1 MQSYCH
7 KHSLNSKKKALEDSD
22 SEKNMTPEEKS
33 QARRQKMAKVEREFF
48 KVVDLTLTAKKVD
61 IGEDV
66 VDLISRYWMLK
77 RKAGGNKPLLPARGD
92 DEASSLRG
100 EDTEHDRMKMLVNIR
115 QDLERVRN
123 LAYMVSRREKLSRS
137 YVKLREQ
144 TLEKQ
149 LALLADEDPQN
160 QMSLMDMSAILEAN
174 HGPTVYDKTFSNPE
188 SEQHSQE
195 DFEMLICRIAG
206 EISEGSSQIRKDNPF
221 RKKSSDFPTNTR
233 TVPYERIFSDT
244 SQSESDD
251 SLIKLSSTQPR
262 FNKKNIKESLKPS
275 SSKNKLFSNKVA
287 RSDSSMSSSE
297 EELALKNLSP
307 NKNFGSSTK
316 KKIYS
321 DSESEAE
328 KTPRGRGRGRPPKK
342 QKMKEAKAKKIET
355 ESRFDSEDTQNSFDQ
370 KPKEFRTKAA
380 MKAFSYDELA
390 ISKKVEKK
398 ERLKD
403 DSDDSMMDLDEN
415 QFQLVSQRAAARKA
429 EQRFSKTGKVPDLDP
444 KKESKSS
451 ELFGTSDEDSS
462 ISRIANSVTQKWDD
476 DNLLRKSPRRK
487 KKHTSTDSE
496 SSDDDQKPSYINN
509 KLLSPAKRD
518 KKLSEKH
525 LSKSSKYASSKMF
538 SGSSDEEKSPKK
550 NESHKPLNFDDLFDR
565 DSDSESDSGKKKLFD
580 DFEHPEVYSDFVPQR
595 RAAKKATAQLSEQNV
610 WKKTQQEKYLAELA
624 KQSKEVSKKK
634 SSKVKEETSA
644 GSSES
649 ELVKRRTRFS
659 SASGSASES
668 EIDKRKSPR
677 GRGRSPKGINLK
689 HKESKTQNRKPIVS
703 RKSKKKGVDGEGKI
717 SSSKALEY
725 LMQRESQLSNILG
738 DYKEEP
744 EPEQPQPDK
753 KLKTSEGRA
762 EGFQSPPVSTKN
774 SSDSDSDSSSND
786 SIILGI
792 KARQQQEDPEKPRS
806 ERHSACDEPSA
817 ATHESQSASQE
828 PDHRGPDGGPGGRHD
843 LPVGAS
849 HRAPDRPGR
858 HSDHPRLAP
867 GDDRPPATEGEQLK
881 QSSDRRGQKTAE
893 QKARLFSP
901 ERSPRLPPD
910 TGRDR
915 SSSGSRR
922 EHDSARE
929 KTERQAADN
938 WKSPREW
945 KWNENGLKSKDKV
958 GKEREIS
965 TSAISPSKSPAL
977 NKSLEGSRSSPL
989 QQQHRSPAFGRSPAR
1004 HAQHPLNKSLDFNK
1018 TPEENKSML
1027 VADAERDQG
1036 RKMSV
1041 ESKDSDADSA
1051 KSSLPEST
1059 INGLPEFSKEDSSD
1073 TIFPEDKLSDLKPK
1087 NDPLPANKKDEGY
1100 VSAEKDQNDNAQD
1113 NVGKQR
1119 DITNIL
1125 SEKLGQQKG
1134 LNKRMSTEDPASGQE
1149 SNTGKQNMSWP
1160 ELFSHQQHEHEQQRN
1175 RLQQKQDLDT
1185 MTKESRQGD
1194 GKSVA
1199 DQFASQQYE
1208 ALYNINQ
1215 IMNNQQRKAGG
1226 NELSQQQMAY
1236 MQQYMKV
1243 LVSSNNLLP
1252 FCQLYVFR
1260 NLEDIKCSSSKQQ
1273 LTNFKFFNKCNKLMG

>member
-1 MQSYCH
+1 
-7 KHSLNSKKKALEDSD
+7 
-22 SEKNMTPEEKS
+22 MTPEEKS

-66 VDLISRYWMLK
+66 VDHISKYWMLK

-92 DEASSLRG
+92 DEASTLRG

-221 RKKSSDFPTNTR
+221 RKKSSDLPTNSR

-251 SLIKLSSTQPR
+251 SLIKLSSSQPK
-262 FNKKNIKESLKPS
+262 FNKKNIKESKKS
-275 SSKNKLFSNKVA
+275 TSNKNKLFPSKVT

-307 NKNFGSSTK
+307 NKSFGSTTK

-328 KTPRGRGRGRPPKK
+328 KTPRGRGRPPKK
-342 QKMKEAKAKKIET
+342 QKMKDLKSKKLET
-355 ESRFDSEDTQNSFDQ
+355 EGRFDSEDTQNSFDP
-370 KPKEFRTKAA
+370 KPKEVRTKAA

-398 ERLKD
+398 DRPKD
-403 DSDDSMMDLDEN
+403 DSDDSLMDLDEN

-429 EQRFSKTGKVPDLDP
+429 EQKFSKTGKVPDIDP

-476 DNLLRKSPRRK
+476 DNHVRKSPRRK

-496 SSDDDQKPSYINN
+496 SSDDDQKPSYINS

-525 LSKSSKYASSKMF
+525 LSKSSKNSSSKMF
-538 SGSSDEEKSPKK
+538 SGSSDEGKSPRK
-550 NESHKPLNFDDLFDR
+550 NESHKAINFDDLFAHDNS
-565 DSDSESDSGKKKLFD
+565 DSDSDSGKKKLFD

-595 RAAKKATAQLSEQNV
+595 RAAKKASAQLSEQNI
-610 WKKTQQEKYLAELA
+610 WKKTQQEKLLAEHLA
-624 KQSKEVSKKK
+624 RQNKEVGKVKK
-634 SSKVKEETSA
+634 SSKVKEE
-644 GSSES
+644 SSES
-649 ELVKRRTRFS
+649 EFQVSKRRTRSS
-659 SASGSASES
+659 SASPSGSES
-668 EIDKRKSPR
+668 DTEKRKSPR
-677 GRGRSPKGINLK
+677 GRGRSPKGLTPK
-689 HKESKTQNRKPIVS
+689 HKESKTQNRKPVVS

-738 DYKEEP
+738 DFKEEP
-744 EPEQPQPDK
+744 EVPSQPQPDK

-762 EGFQSPPVSTKN
+762 DGFQSPPVSTKN
-774 SSDSDSDSSSND
+774 SSDSESDSSSQD

-792 KARQQQEDPEKPRS
+792 KARTQPNDQEKPRS
-806 ERHSACDEPSA
+806 ERLADCDPEPAGPGTA
-817 ATHESQSASQE
+817 ARD
-828 PDHRGPDGGPGGRHD
+828 PDHRGPDSGSGGRHD
-843 LPVGAS
+843 LPVGPG
-849 HRAPDRPGR
+849 HRAADTPDRL
-858 HSDHPRLAP
+858 SDHPRAAAL
-867 GDDRPPATEGEQLK
+867 DRPPASEDEQLK
-881 QSSDRRGQKTAE
+881 QSGERAGQAAAE
-893 QKARLFSP
+893 QKTSIFSP

-915 SSSGSRR
+915 ESSGSRR
-922 EHDSARE
+922 EHDSSRE
-929 KTERQAADN
+929 KAERQQAAEN

-945 KWNENGLKSKDKV
+945 KWSENGIKSKEKL
-958 GKEREIS
+958 GKEREVS
-965 TSAISPSKSPAL
+965 TSSISPSKSPAL
-977 NKSLEGSRSSPL
+977 NKSLEGPRSSPL

-1004 HAQHPLNKSLDFNK
+1004 HAQHPLNKSLEFNK
-1018 TPEENKSML
+1018 ISDESKGML
-1027 VADAERDQG
+1027 SSEAERDQG

-1087 NDPLPANKKDEGY
+1087 SDPLPANKKDEGY

-1113 NVGKQR
+1113 TVGKQR

-1125 SEKLGQQKG
+1125 SEKLTQQKG
-1134 LNKRMSTEDPASGQE
+1134 PNKRMSTEDLANIQDS
-1149 SNTGKQNMSWP
+1149 TGKQNMSWP
-1160 ELFSHQQHEHEQQRN
+1160 EMFSHQQHLDEQQRS
-1175 RLQQKQDLDT
+1175 RLQQQQHKQELDAL
-1185 MTKESRQGD
+1185 TKDSRQQGD

-1215 IMNNQQRKAGG
+1215 IMNNHQRKAGS
-1226 NELSQQQMAY
+1226 NDMSQQQIAY

-1243 LVSSNNLLP
+1243 NKKIIL
-1252 FCQLYVFR
+1252 LYVHHDKLDIFR
-1260 NLEDIKCSSSKQQ
+1260 NLLIQMQRIKCKP
-1273 LTNFKFFNKCNKLMG
+1273 TNFKFFSKCNQPMG

>member
-1 MQSYCH
+1 MLMTVFMIVFLLQSYCH

-66 VDLISRYWMLK
+66 VDHISKYWMLK

-92 DEASSLRG
+92 DEASTLRG

-149 LALLADEDPQN
+149 LSLLADDDPQN

-221 RKKSSDFPTNTR
+221 RKKSSDLPTNSR

-251 SLIKLSSTQPR
+251 SLIKLSSSQPK
-262 FNKKNIKESLKPS
+262 FNKKNIKESKKS
-275 SSKNKLFSNKVA
+275 TSNKNKLFPSKVT

-307 NKNFGSSTK
+307 NKSFGSTTK

-342 QKMKEAKAKKIET
+342 QKMKDLKSKKLET
-355 ESRFDSEDTQNSFDQ
+355 EGRFDSEDTQNSFDP
-370 KPKEFRTKAA
+370 KPKEVRTKAA

-398 ERLKD
+398 DRPKD

-429 EQRFSKTGKVPDLDP
+429 EQKFSKTGKVPDIDP

-476 DNLLRKSPRRK
+476 DNHVRKSPRRK

-496 SSDDDQKPSYINN
+496 SSDDDQKPSYINS

-525 LSKSSKYASSKMF
+525 LSKSSKNLSSKMF
-538 SGSSDEEKSPKK
+538 SGSSDEGKSPRK
-550 NESHKPLNFDDLFDR
+550 NESHKAINFDDLFAHDNS
-565 DSDSESDSGKKKLFD
+565 DSDSDSGKKKLFD

-595 RAAKKATAQLSEQNV
+595 RAAKKASAQLSEQNI
-610 WKKTQQEKYLAELA
+610 WKKTQQEKLLAELA
-624 KQSKEVSKKK
+624 TRQNKEVGKVKK
-634 SSKVKEETSA
+634 SSKVKEE
-644 GSSES
+644 SSES
-649 ELVKRRTRFS
+649 EFQVSKRRTRSS
-659 SASGSASES
+659 SASPSGSES
-668 EIDKRKSPR
+668 DTEKRKSPR
-677 GRGRSPKGINLK
+677 GRGRSPKGLTPK
-689 HKESKTQNRKPIVS
+689 HKESKTQNRKPVVS

-725 LMQRESQLSNILG
+725 LMQRESQLNNILG
-738 DYKEEP
+738 DFKEEP
-744 EPEQPQPDK
+744 EVPGQPQPDK

-762 EGFQSPPVSTKN
+762 DGFQSPPVSTKN
-774 SSDSDSDSSSND
+774 SSDSDSDSSSQD

-792 KARQQQEDPEKPRS
+792 KARTQPSDPEKPRS
-806 ERHSACDEPSA
+806 ERLADGEPEPAGPGA
-817 ATHESQSASQE
+817 AARD
-828 PDHRGPDGGPGGRHD
+828 PDHRGPDSGPGGRHD
-843 LPVGAS
+843 LPVGPG
-849 HRAPDRPGR
+849 HRAADTPGR
-858 HSDHPRLAP
+858 LPDHPRAAAL
-867 GDDRPPATEGEQLK
+867 DRPPASADEQLK
-881 QSSDRRGQKTAE
+881 QSGERAGQAAAE
-893 QKARLFSP
+893 QKTSIFSP

-922 EHDSARE
+922 EHDTSRE
-929 KTERQAADN
+929 KAERQAAEN

-945 KWNENGLKSKDKV
+945 KWSENGIKSKDKL
-958 GKEREIS
+958 GKEREVS
-965 TSAISPSKSPAL
+965 TSSISPSKSPAL

-1004 HAQHPLNKSLDFNK
+1004 HAQHPLNKSLEFNK
-1018 TPEENKSML
+1018 ISDESKTML
-1027 VADAERDQG
+1027 ASEADRDQG

-1073 TIFPEDKLSDLKPK
+1073 TIFPEDKLGDLKPK
-1087 NDPLPANKKDEGY
+1087 SDPLPANKKDEGY

-1113 NVGKQR
+1113 TVGKQR

-1125 SEKLGQQKG
+1125 SEKLTQQKG
-1134 LNKRMSTEDPASGQE
+1134 PNKRMSTEDLANIQDS
-1149 SNTGKQNMSWP
+1149 TGKQNMSWP
-1160 ELFSHQQHEHEQQRN
+1160 EMFSHQQHLDEQQRS
-1175 RLQQKQDLDT
+1175 RLQQQQHKQELDAL
-1185 MTKESRQGD
+1185 TKDSRQQGD

-1215 IMNNQQRKAGG
+1215 IMNNHQRKAGS
-1226 NELSQQQMAY
+1226 NDMSQQQIAY

-1243 LVSSNNLLP
+1243 NKKIK
-1252 FCQLYVFR
+1252 VF
-1260 NLEDIKCSSSKQQ
+1260 
-1273 LTNFKFFNKCNKLMG
+1273 

>member
-1 MQSYCH
+1 
-7 KHSLNSKKKALEDSD
+7 
-22 SEKNMTPEEKS
+22 
-33 QARRQKMAKVEREFF
+33 MAKVEREFF

-66 VDLISRYWMLK
+66 VDIISRYWMLK

-92 DEASSLRG
+92 DEASTLRG

-149 LALLADEDPQN
+149 LALLADEDPQS

-206 EISEGSSQIRKDNPF
+206 EISEGSSRIRKDNPF
-221 RKKSSDFPTNTR
+221 RKKSGDFPTNSR

-251 SLIKLSSTQPR
+251 SLIKLSSSQPK
-262 FNKKNIKESLKPS
+262 FNKKNIRESQKSS
-275 SSKNKLFSNKVA
+275 SSKNKLFPCKVT

-307 NKNFGSSTK
+307 NKSFGSTTK

-328 KTPRGRGRGRPPKK
+328 KIPRGRGRGRPPKK
-342 QKMKEAKAKKIET
+342 QKMKDMKAKKFET
-355 ESRFDSEDTQNSFDQ
+355 EGRFDSEDTQNSFDP
-370 KPKEFRTKAA
+370 KPKEVRTKAA

-398 ERLKD
+398 DLPKD

-429 EQRFSKTGKVPDLDP
+429 EQKFGKPGKVPDIDS

-462 ISRIANSVTQKWDD
+462 ISRIASSVNQKWDD
-476 DNLLRKSPRRK
+476 ENLVRKSPRRK

-496 SSDDDQKPSYINN
+496 SSDDDQKPSYINS
-509 KLLSPAKRD
+509 KVLSPAKRD
-518 KKLSEKH
+518 KKLSEKP
-525 LSKSSKYASSKMF
+525 LSKSSKYSSKMF
-538 SGSSDEEKSPKK
+538 SGSSDEGKSPRK
-550 NESHKPLNFDDLFDR
+550 NESHKQLNFDDLFAHDNS
-565 DSDSESDSGKKKLFD
+565 DSDSDAGKKKLFD

-595 RAAKKATAQLSEQNV
+595 RAAKKASAQLSEQNI

-624 KQSKEVSKKK
+624 RQNKEVGKKR
-634 SSKVKEETSA
+634 SSKGKDAASA
-644 GSSES
+644 DSSEPEFNS
-649 ELVKRRTRFS
+649 KRRTRS
-659 SASGSASES
+659 SSGSQSGSES
-668 EIDKRKSPR
+668 DIEKRKSPR
-677 GRGRSPKGINLK
+677 GRGRSPKGLNPK

-725 LMQRESQLSNILG
+725 LMQRESQLNNILG
-738 DYKEEP
+738 DFKEEP
-744 EPEQPQPDK
+744 EVSNQPQPDK

-762 EGFQSPPVSTKN
+762 DGFQSPPVSKKN
-774 SSDSDSDSSSND
+774 SSDSDSDSSSED
-786 SIILGI
+786 SLILGI
-792 KARQQQEDPEKPRS
+792 KARRQPSDPEKPRT
-806 ERHSACDEPSA
+806 ERAAELEPERPSPGTRQLQSA
-817 ATHESQSASQE
+817 AQD
-828 PDHRGPDGGPGGRHD
+828 PDHRGLDGGSGGRHD
-843 LPVGAS
+843 LPVGVGQ
-849 HRAPDRPGR
+849 RAVNTQGRVSDRPR
-858 HSDHPRLAP
+858 AAAF
-867 GDDRPPATEGEQLK
+867 DRPPAFEDEQLK
-881 QSSDRRGQKTAE
+881 QSGERAGKAAE
-893 QKARLFSP
+893 QKTSIFSP
-901 ERSPRLPPD
+901 ERSSRLSLD

-922 EHDSARE
+922 EHDPSRE
-929 KTERQAADN
+929 KTERQAADP

-945 KWNENGLKSKDKV
+945 KWSENAIKSKDKV

-965 TSAISPSKSPAL
+965 TSSISPSKSPAL

-1004 HAQHPLNKSLDFNK
+1004 HSQHPLNKTLEFNK
-1018 TPEENKSML
+1018 ISDDSKSML
-1027 VADAERDQG
+1027 SSEVERDQG

-1073 TIFPEDKLSDLKPK
+1073 TIFPEDKLGDLKPK
-1087 NDPLPANKKDEGY
+1087 SDPLPANKKDEGY

-1113 NVGKQR
+1113 TVGKQR
-1119 DITNIL
+1119 DITNVL
-1125 SEKLGQQKG
+1125 SEKLTQQKAP
-1134 LNKRMSTEDPASGQE
+1134 NKRMSTEDLANIQE
-1149 SNTGKQNMSWP
+1149 STGKQIMSWP
-1160 ELFSHQQHEHEQQRN
+1160 EMFSHQQHLDEQQRN
-1175 RLQQKQDLDT
+1175 RLHQQQHKHELDA
-1185 MTKESRQGD
+1185 MTKDSRQQGD
-1194 GKSVA
+1194 GKSLT

-1215 IMNNQQRKAGG
+1215 IMNNHQRKTGS
-1226 NELSQQQMAY
+1226 NDMSQQQIAY

-1243 LVSSNNLLP
+1243 NKNRRINHISINLIILGA
-1252 FCQLYVFR
+1252 FQL
-1260 NLEDIKCSSSKQQ
+1260 KCSVSNAGLPASSSSANAISLWAEGK
-1273 LTNFKFFNKCNKLMG
+1273 LLLFHNFQFPICVSFSSLRTRNCLC

>member
-1 MQSYCH
+1 
-7 KHSLNSKKKALEDSD
+7 
-22 SEKNMTPEEKS
+22 
-33 QARRQKMAKVEREFF
+33 MAKVEREFF

-92 DEASSLRG
+92 DEVSALRG

-188 SEQHSQE
+188 SEQHTQE
-195 DFEMLICRIAG
+195 DFEVLICRIAG
-206 EISEGSSQIRKDNPF
+206 EISEGSSQIRRDNPF
-221 RKKSSDFPTNTR
+221 RKKSSDFPSNSR

-251 SLIKLSSTQPR
+251 SLIKLSSSQPR
-262 FNKKNIKESLKPS
+262 FNKKNIKESHKSS
-275 SSKNKLFSNKVA
+275 SSKSKLFPSKVT

-307 NKNFGSSTK
+307 NKSFGSTK
-316 KKIYS
+316 KKNIYS
-321 DSESEAE
+321 DSESEVE
-328 KTPRGRGRGRPPKK
+328 KTPKGRGRGRPPKK
-342 QKMKEAKAKKIET
+342 QKMKDIKSKKFET
-355 ESRFDSEDTQNSFDQ
+355 EGRFDSEDTQNSFDP
-370 KPKEFRTKAA
+370 KPKEVRTKAA

-398 ERLKD
+398 DRLKD

-415 QFQLVSQRAAARKA
+415 QFQLVSQRAAAKKA
-429 EQRFSKTGKVPDLDP
+429 EQKFSKTGKVPDIDP

-476 DNLLRKSPRRK
+476 DNLVRKSPRRK

-496 SSDDDQKPSYINN
+496 SSDDDQKPSHINN

-525 LSKSSKYASSKMF
+525 LSKSSKYSSSKMF
-538 SGSSDEEKSPKK
+538 SGSSDEGKSPRK
-550 NESHKPLNFDDLFDR
+550 NESHNQLNFDDLFAHDNS
-565 DSDSESDSGKKKLFD
+565 DSDSDAGKKKLFD

-595 RAAKKATAQLSEQNV
+595 RAAKKASAQLSEQNI

-624 KQSKEVSKKK
+624 KQNKEVGKKK
-634 SSKVKEETSA
+634 SFKVKESGSETEVFS
-644 GSSES
+644 
-649 ELVKRRTRFS
+649 KRRTRSS
-659 SASGSASES
+659 SASPSGSES
-668 EIDKRKSPR
+668 DTDKRKSPR
-677 GRGRSPKGINLK
+677 GRGKSPKGLPPK
-689 HKESKTQNRKPIVS
+689 HKESKTQIRKPALS
-703 RKSKKKGVDGEGKI
+703 RRSKKKGVDGEGKI

-738 DYKEEP
+738 DFKGEP
-744 EPEQPQPDK
+744 EVPDQPQPDK

-762 EGFQSPPVSTKN
+762 DGFQSPPVSTKN
-774 SSDSDSDSSSND
+774 SSDSDSDTSSQD

-792 KARQQQEDPEKPRS
+792 KARKQPSDQEKPRS
-806 ERHSACDEPSA
+806 ERTDTEQSGLDTRQLPSSA
-817 ATHESQSASQE
+817 QE
-828 PDHRGPDGGPGGRHD
+828 PDHRGPDRGPGGRHD
-843 LPVGAS
+843 LSVGGG
-849 HRAPDRPGR
+849 HRVADTPGR
-858 HSDHPRLAP
+858 LSSDYSRAAA
-867 GDDRPPATEGEQLK
+867 DDRPAASEDKQLK
-881 QSSDRRGQKTAE
+881 QSGERSAE
-893 QKARLFSP
+893 QKKSIFSP
-901 ERSPRLPPD
+901 ERSPKLPPD

-922 EHDSARE
+922 EHDSSRE
-929 KTERQAADN
+929 KTERQAAD

-945 KWNENGLKSKDKV
+945 KWGENGVKSKDKV

-965 TSAISPSKSPAL
+965 ASSISPSKSPAL

-1004 HAQHPLNKSLDFNK
+1004 HAQHPLNKSLEFNK
-1018 TPEENKSML
+1018 ISDESKGML
-1027 VADAERDQG
+1027 SSEAERDQG

-1051 KSSLPEST
+1051 KSSLPE
-1059 INGLPEFSKEDSSD
+1059 NGLPEFSKEDSSD
-1073 TIFPEDKLSDLKPK
+1073 TIFPEDKLGDLKPK
-1087 NDPLPANKKDEGY
+1087 SDPLPANKKDEGY

-1125 SEKLGQQKG
+1125 SEKLTQQKG
-1134 LNKRMSTEDPASGQE
+1134 PNKRMSTEDLANAPEG
-1149 SNTGKQNMSWP
+1149 TGKQNMSWP
-1160 ELFSHQQHEHEQQRN
+1160 EMFSHQQHLDDQQRG
-1175 RLQQKQDLDT
+1175 RLQQQQHKQQELDAL
-1185 MTKESRQGD
+1185 TKDSRQQVD

-1199 DQFASQQYE
+1199 DQLASQQYE

-1215 IMNNQQRKAGG
+1215 IMNSHQSQRKAGG
-1226 NELSQQQMAY
+1226 NDMSQQQIAY

-1243 LVSSNNLLP
+1243 
-1252 FCQLYVFR
+1252 
-1260 NLEDIKCSSSKQQ
+1260 
-1273 LTNFKFFNKCNKLMG
+1273 